1 MSMKVNN
8 FLFLFSFLILS
19 ACIGKNG
26 IDAPEIS
33 STVTSEPTVLIKFTS
48 TKPPVT
54 QTPAQPTSTT
64 FPVSAKDLAGL
75 IISSPLLGTP
85 QEIPETS
92 PPNNMTTPNGLGI
105 ISLEGE
111 LIKIAD
117 AGFFEGISPSG
128 TKIVYQFG
136 YPYEV
141 TSYFGNLSVYDIT
154 TGKTVEILDD
164 LDFEGRKT
172 VISWLQD
179 EKKIIYYHDLLTV
192 LFEAYGYFR
201 PQQLFLADIKTG
213 QAKLLL
219 EGYQFDVSPDGMQIA
234 YTTGEI
240 LASKTIE
247 YGGSLNEVFGC
258 FQPRI
263 YSMVSGTSVSFD
275 ITSLSKSP
283 ICLGYP
289 QWSPD
294 GNYIAWIGYFEDDKF
309 YPVIFNLKNQTAE
322 IYQSLEEN
330 PSSSLLPTSWL
341 RREEPLWVDTS
352 IYWAVSYEVNLETG
366 AISIPRE
373 VTLPYSPWRNEY
385 IQSPNGVLKASLNS
399 ERDQVILMDNSEN
412 FLSSF
417 KLESL
422 YSGERYETTSYPF
435 GVNIIEGWLPNAPP

>member
-1 MSMKVNN
+1 MKRKF
-8 FLFLFSFLILS
+8 FLFLFSLLTLS
-19 ACIGKNG
+19 ACLPKNG
-26 IDAPEIS
+26 IES
-33 STVTSEPTVLIKFTS
+33 SATSPTLISEPTVVFTFTS
-48 TKPPVT
+48 TKPPFT
-54 QTPAQPTSTT
+54 QTPVQPTSTT

-75 IISSPLLGTP
+75 IISSPILGTP
-85 QEIPETS
+85 QEVPETS

-105 ISLEGE
+105 INSDGE
-111 LIKIAD
+111 LIKFAD
-117 AGFFEGISPSG
+117 AGLFEGISPSG
-128 TKIVYQFG
+128 DMIVYQYG
-136 YPYEV
+136 YPYEL
-141 TSYFGNLSVYDIT
+141 TSYVGNLNVYDIT

-164 LDFEGRKT
+164 LDYEGGKT

-179 EKKIIYYHDLLTV
+179 ETKVIYYHDLLTV

-201 PQQLFLADIKTG
+201 PKQLFLADIKTG
-213 QAKLLL
+213 QTNLLL

-263 YSMVSGTSVSFD
+263 YSMASGTSFSFD
-275 ITSLSKSP
+275 ITSLSKPP

-289 QWSPD
+289 KWSPD

-341 RREEPLWVDTS
+341 RREEPLWVDAS
-352 IYWAVSYEVNLETG
+352 VYWAVSYEVNVENG
-366 AISIPRE
+366 KISTPRE
-373 VTLPYSPWRNEY
+373 VILPYAPWRNKY
-385 IQSPNGVLKASLNS
+385 IQSPNGLLKASLNS
-399 ERDQVILMDNSEN
+399 ERDQIFLMDNNEN

-417 KLESL
+417 TLESL
-422 YSGERYETTSYPF
+422 YSGERYEIVSYPF
-435 GVNIIEGWLPNAPP
+435 GVNIIEGWSPDAPP